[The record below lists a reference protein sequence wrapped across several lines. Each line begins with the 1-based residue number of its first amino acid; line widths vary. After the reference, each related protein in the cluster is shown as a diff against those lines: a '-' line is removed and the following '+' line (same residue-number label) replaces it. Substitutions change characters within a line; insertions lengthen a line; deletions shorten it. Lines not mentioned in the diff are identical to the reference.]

1 MDNNTREILK
11 DRMRHEIKHRDCEF
25 TDFLKTIDWKKEDW
39 VKEYDNRQD
48 ELFSDLIDLWYEV
61 EEEI

>member
-11 DRMRHEIKHRDCEF
+11 DRMRHQMKHGAEF
-25 TDFLKTIDWKKEDW
+25 TDFLKTIDWKTEDW
-39 VKEYDNRQD
+39 VKVYDNKQD

-61 EEEI
+61 EEEA